1 MSDLLY
7 FNGINGASGDY
18 ELQPMT
24 PEVLAKIIA
33 GEEIDEGELN
43 ELKLRQEDHFAV
55 REGVD
60 PTDLAQSG
68 WGVIF
73 AAKDEQVPA
82 IKEALSELL
91 THRQNQAGERY
102 REYIKGKGYRPGES
116 KNKFLARHGAG
127 PGPADPDVVPYY
139 LLIVGDPETI
149 PYRFQ
154 SQLDVQY
161 AVGRIHFDT
170 LEEYAQYAHSVVQA
184 ETGGVALPRQATF
197 FGVRTPGDRATELS
211 ADHMIKPLAKK
222 VSADQPGWDV
232 RTLLKN
238 DTTKAHLSGL
248 LGGGETPAL
257 LFTASHGMGFP
268 NGDPR
273 QLPHQG
279 ALLCQDWPGPGKH
292 RGAIPEDFY
301 FSGDD
306 VGSDARLLGTMAFFF
321 ACFGAGTPKLDAF
334 AHLAR
339 KERAAIAP
347 RNFVSQLPR
356 RLLGHPKGGMLAVVG
371 HVERAWG
378 YSFMWDRAGEQLV
391 VFEDTLKRLMEGAP
405 VGHAIEYFNA
415 RYAEIATMLTPMIE
429 DKSFGEPVDD
439 LELAGM
445 WTANNDARGYV
456 ILGDPAARLPVVQ
469 EGGAPQKRPTIALAA
484 DLKDRLAKLEAA
496 GDAGEPAF
504 AATTEE
510 APATSAVAESP
521 PTDYVVA
528 FGLRDQFNDLAGS
541 VRRFTDQ
548 LAAALGKAA
557 ADITTLEVKTYAT
570 DDLDTVAGGGAGQT
584 KLCAFTRVGF
594 DGDME
599 VYVPEEAGKVDQEL
613 WQIHMEMVREA
624 QANRAKL
631 LGAMAEMATNLLK
644 SLS

>member
-1 MSDLLY
+1 
-7 FNGINGASGDY
+7 
-18 ELQPMT
+18 
-24 PEVLAKIIA
+24 
-33 GEEIDEGELN
+33 
-43 ELKLRQEDHFAV
+43 
-55 REGVD
+55 
-60 PTDLAQSG
+60 
-68 WGVIF
+68 
-73 AAKDEQVPA
+73 
-82 IKEALSELL
+82 
-91 THRQNQAGERY
+91 
-102 REYIKGKGYRPGES
+102 
-116 KNKFLARHGAG
+116 
-127 PGPADPDVVPYY
+127 
-139 LLIVGDPETI
+139 
-149 PYRFQ
+149 
-154 SQLDVQY
+154 
-161 AVGRIHFDT
+161 
-170 LEEYAQYAHSVVQA
+170 
-184 ETGGVALPRQATF
+184 
-197 FGVRTPGDRATELS
+197 
-211 ADHMIKPLAKK
+211 
-222 VSADQPGWDV
+222 
-232 RTLLKN
+232 
-238 DTTKAHLSGL
+238 
-248 LGGGETPAL
+248 
-257 LFTASHGMGFP
+257 
-268 NGDPR
+268 
-273 QLPHQG
+273 
-279 ALLCQDWPGPGKH
+279 
-292 RGAIPEDFY
+292 
-301 FSGDD
+301 
-306 VGSDARLLGTMAFFF
+306 MAFFF

-347 RNFVSQLPR
+347 HAFISQLPR

-405 VGHAIEYFNA
+405 VGHAIEYFNE

-469 EGGAPQKRPTIALAA
+469 EGGTPQKRPTIALAA

-504 AATTEE
+504 AATPEE
-510 APATSAVAESP
+510 APAASAVAEPP

-624 QANRAKL
+624 QTNRAKL